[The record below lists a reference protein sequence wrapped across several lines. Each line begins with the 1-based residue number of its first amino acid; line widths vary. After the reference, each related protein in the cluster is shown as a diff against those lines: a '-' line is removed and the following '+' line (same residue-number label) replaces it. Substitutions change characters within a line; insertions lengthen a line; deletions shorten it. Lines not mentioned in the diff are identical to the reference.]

1 MAQQLE
7 SIQFKI
13 SYGHD
18 ATHVIVQFT
27 QPITL
32 ARFTPAETEAMIE
45 QMQVALKMLRD
56 FQLKAMP
63 LIDKAKAN

>member
-1 MAQQLE
+1 
-7 SIQFKI
+7 
-13 SYGHD
+13 
-18 ATHVIVQFT
+18 VIVQFT